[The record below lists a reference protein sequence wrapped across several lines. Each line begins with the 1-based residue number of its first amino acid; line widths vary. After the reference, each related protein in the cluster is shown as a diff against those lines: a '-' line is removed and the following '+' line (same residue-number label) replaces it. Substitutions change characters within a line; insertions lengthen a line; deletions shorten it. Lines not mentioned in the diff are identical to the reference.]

1 MNITIENLELSVDS
15 EVLIEEIRDDI
26 QQMIQDVVSSQI
38 SSIVDDAV
46 SEALDDRLSDEVGTA
61 VTEELRY
68 NFDIEDHIDYDD
80 VADEVN
86 RRTETTSLTIAQ
98 LNDML
103 DSAPVRDQLMLIIA
117 EQIVLGTPYKV
128 LQKLD

>member
-86 RRTETTSLTIAQ
+86 RRTETSLTIAQ

>member
-26 QQMIQDVVSSQI
+26 QAIVRDMVTSQI

-46 SEALDDRLSDEVGTA
+46 SEALDDCLSDEVGTA
-61 VTEELRY
+61 VADELRY

-86 RRTETTSLTIAQ
+86 RRTETRLTIAQ

-103 DSAPVRDQLMLIIA
+103 DSAPVRDHLMMILA
-117 EQIVLGTPYKV
+117 EQIVLGTPFKV